1 MNDME
6 RDIDYIVSECQQLA
20 MDHGWSFDYDHAPL
34 YPGNI
39 TVGFTHP
46 KNPND
51 IMTFKYNDLTSSS
64 RQFIRMI
71 VATLTDKWLSDKKE
85 KAKPEPQSYR
95 DKLVEQIK
103 LAGQDLIDRA
113 ESFVA
118 EDLDLIGGFNISI
131 DFPQDG
137 PIEISTKMNTYCKGD
152 KYYKEW
158 KETYDKVKGE

>member
-1 MNDME
+1 MDRYTSACE
-6 RDIDYIVSECQQLA
+6 QYKKLGIDTENKHETKA
-20 MDHGWSFDYDHAPL
+20 
-34 YPGNI
+34 
-39 TVGFTHP
+39 
-46 KNPND
+46 
-51 IMTFKYNDLTSSS
+51 FKYNDIILTP
-64 RQFIRMI
+64 RAFIRN
-71 VATLTDKWLSDKKE
+71 VVTELNELWFSDNKE
-85 KAKPEPQSYR
+85 ELKPEPQSYR

-113 ESFVA
+113 DSFVA

-158 KETYDKVKGE
+158 KEACDKVKGE

>member
-1 MNDME
+1 MNNNIDVISINLRKYADDRNLELYTSITDPFHSLTTFEFRNPSTYMNKQFMYH
-6 RDIDYIVSECQQLA
+6 RQDPTSFVQNVIDDID
-20 MDHGWSFDYDHAPL
+20 
-34 YPGNI
+34 
-39 TVGFTHP
+39 
-46 KNPND
+46 
-51 IMTFKYNDLTSSS
+51 
-64 RQFIRMI
+64 
-71 VATLTDKWLSDKKE
+71 TDWFSDTKE
-85 KAKPEPQSYR
+85 ETKQEKPQSYR

-103 LAGQDLIDRA
+103 LAGQDLVDRA

-158 KETYDKVKGE
+158 KEAYDEVKTVLL

>member
-1 MNDME
+1 MNDVE
-6 RDIDYIVSECQQLA
+6 YIITECQQLA
-20 MDHGWSFDYDHAPL
+20 MDHNWIFEYDPAPL

-39 TVGFTHP
+39 TVRFVHP

-51 IMTFKYNDLTSSS
+51 IMVFKYNDLISEP
-64 RQFIRMI
+64 RQFVREI
-71 VATLTDKWLSDKKE
+71 VTTLTDKWLSSVKKE
-85 KAKPEPQSYR
+85 ETKPKPQSYR

-137 PIEISTKMNTYCKGD
+137 PIEISTEMNTYCKSES
-152 KYYKEW
+152 YYKEW
-158 KETYDKVKGE
+158 KETYDEVKTVLL